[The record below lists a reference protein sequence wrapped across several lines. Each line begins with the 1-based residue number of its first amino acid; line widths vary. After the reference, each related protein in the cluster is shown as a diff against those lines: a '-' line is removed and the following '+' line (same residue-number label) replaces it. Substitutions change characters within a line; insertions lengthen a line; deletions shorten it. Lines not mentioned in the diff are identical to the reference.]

1 MDANKAMKTAVQ
13 TARGLAYT
21 TSKFTRIKDWRI
33 AVLHIGLS
41 VAIVIGLIFQ
51 LIGNKSFLLTEVPL
65 GTVTSWSSA
74 SDTAKYTGQKT
85 FDAIQTEWSTNNKC
99 SDSAMVSPRPA
110 FQNYAPPRIAN
121 PPAETMGPLLSSPP
135 HRALTSSST
144 TRISTTTIPFART

>member
-13 TARGLAYT
+13 TARGLSYT
-21 TSKFTRIKDWRI
+21 TSKFTIIKDWRI

-41 VAIVIGLIFQ
+41 LAIVIGLIFQ

-85 FDAIQTEWSTNNKC
+85 FSAIQNEWTTAGTC
-99 SDSAMVSPRPA
+99 SNLVS
-110 FQNYAPPRIAN
+110 APPRAKIKA
-121 PPAETMGPLLSSPP
+121 PETGDS
-135 HRALTSSST
+135 A
-144 TRISTTTIPFART
+144 I

>member
-1 MDANKAMKTAVQ
+1 LANFVTRLGTLRAMDANKAMKTAVQ

-33 AVLHIGLS
+33 AMLHISLS

-74 SDTAKYTGQKT
+74 SDTQTYTGQKT
-85 FDAIQTEWSTNNKC
+85 FNDIQTEWSANNKC
-99 SDSAMVSPRPA
+99 NDLVSPRPA
-110 FQNYAPPRIAN
+110 SRDPP
-121 PPAETMGPLLSSPP
+121 SK
-135 HRALTSSST
+135 
-144 TRISTTTIPFART
+144 IPRS

>member
-33 AVLHIGLS
+33 AMLHISLS

-74 SDTAKYTGQKT
+74 SDTQTYTGQKT

-99 SDSAMVSPRPA
+99 SDMVSPRPA
-110 FQNYAPPRIAN
+110 FQNYAPPESRIRRLK
-121 PPAETMGPLLSSPP
+121 PWVPFFPLLL
-135 HRALTSSST
+135 HRAHTSSST

>member
-33 AVLHIGLS
+33 AMLHISLS

-85 FDAIQTEWSTNNKC
+85 FSAIQNEWTTADRC
-99 SDSAMVSPRPA
+99 SNLVS
-110 FQNYAPPRIAN
+110 APPRGQN
-121 PPAETMGPLLSSPP
+121 
-135 HRALTSSST
+135 
-144 TRISTTTIPFART
+144 